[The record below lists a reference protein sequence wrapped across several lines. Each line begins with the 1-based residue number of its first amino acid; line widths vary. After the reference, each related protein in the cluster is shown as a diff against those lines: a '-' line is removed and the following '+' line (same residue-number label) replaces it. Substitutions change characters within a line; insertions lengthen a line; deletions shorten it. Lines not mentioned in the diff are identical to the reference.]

1 MRVMVVVKSSAESE
15 TGALP
20 DEQALS
26 AMNRFNEELADAG
39 VLLALDGLKPS
50 SKGVRVKFDGDKR
63 TVTKGPFPEARGLIA
78 GFWLW
83 KVRSMDEAIEWLK
96 KAPFDGGAEIE
107 IREVFEIE
115 DFGSITP
122 ELSKRLDRVRERVEA
137 KA

>member
-1 MRVMVVVKSSAESE
+1 MVVVKSSAESE